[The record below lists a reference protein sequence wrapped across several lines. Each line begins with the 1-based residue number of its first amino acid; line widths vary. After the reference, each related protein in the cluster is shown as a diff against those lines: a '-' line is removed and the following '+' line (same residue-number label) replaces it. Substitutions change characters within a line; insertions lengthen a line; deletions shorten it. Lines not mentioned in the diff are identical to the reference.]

1 MKSKILWLRRRFD
14 WMGNH
19 SGYDQLCE
27 YLPKLIDDNTYQS
40 VWHSSGK
47 TRNPLLHSI
56 INNIG
61 KKNQGS
67 PMYDLDSSTKAEVKV
82 ILKGLQFHPDLIH
95 VTYVENQ
102 LGILQ
107 KWKQRLSC
115 KIIGTS
121 HQPAGWW
128 RLVNRNRNNIANLDA
143 LIVLGSN
150 EVDYFQ
156 KYLPGRVFF
165 IPHGVDTDFFC
176 PLEDFPKKKDSIRCI
191 FSGKYL
197 RDLETL
203 ATVIDKVV
211 RHNPT
216 IQFDLIVP
224 RTGADRFNINLI
236 RLARHPQVHWYQ
248 GISDQRLRTL
258 YQQASMLVLP
268 IIDCTA
274 NNALVEAI
282 SCGLPVISN
291 YVGGLPEYTRD
302 TFAELLPIGDVNGFV
317 NAILKLAEDSEEQQ
331 IRSKAARKFAQE
343 HLDWTKIAKETMEI
357 YQKIILS

>member
-1 MKSKILWLRRRFD
+1 MNPKILWLRKRFN
-14 WMGNH
+14 WMGKH
-19 SGYDQLCE
+19 SGYDQLCQ
-27 YLPKLIDDNTYQS
+27 YLPKLLPDDTYQS
-40 VWHSSGK
+40 VWQNSGNI
-47 TRNPLLHSI
+47 RNPLLLSI
-56 INNIG
+56 IENMG
-61 KKNQGS
+61 KKAKGS
-67 PMYDLDSSTKAEVKV
+67 PMYNSDSSTIAELKV
-82 ILKGLQFHPDLIH
+82 ILKGLQWHPDLIH

-107 KWKQRLSC
+107 NWKQRLSC

-128 RLVNRNRNNIANLDA
+128 RLVHRNRKNIANLDA
-143 LIVLGSN
+143 LIVVGSK
-150 EVDYFQ
+150 EVEYFQ

-165 IPHGVDTDFFC
+165 IPHGVDTNFFC
-176 PLEDFPKKKDSIRCI
+176 PLEDSTNKKDSIRCI
-191 FSGKYL
+191 FSGKHL

-203 ATVIDKVV
+203 ASVIDKVL

-216 IQFDLIVP
+216 IQFDIIMP
-224 RTGADRFNINLI
+224 TTAGDRNNQNLI

-248 GISDQRLRTL
+248 GVSDRRLRKL

-291 YVGGLPEYTRD
+291 DVGGLLDYTRD
-302 TFAELLPIGDVNGFV
+302 TFAELLPIGDVDGFV
-317 NAILKLAEDSEEQQ
+317 NAILRLAEDSQEQHV
-331 IRSKAARKFAQE
+331 RGKAARQFAEE
-343 HLDWTKIAKETMEI
+343 HLDWVNISNKTMDI
-357 YQKIILS
+357 YQKIIFN